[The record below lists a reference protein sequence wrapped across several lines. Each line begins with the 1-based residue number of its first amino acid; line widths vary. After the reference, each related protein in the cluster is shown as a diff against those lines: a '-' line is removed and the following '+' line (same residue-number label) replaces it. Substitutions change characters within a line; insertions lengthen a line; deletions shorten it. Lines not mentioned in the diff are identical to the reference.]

1 MISTATDDANS
12 MMHSVVVELNLILS
26 NIQPTIISTKVPY
39 AYCFPSREYNEL
51 GLLSVVR
58 KDIKNSSC

>member
-26 NIQPTIISTKVPY
+26 NIQPTIISKVPY
-39 AYCFPSREYNEL
+39 AYCFPSREYNDL

-58 KDIKNSSC
+58 KYIKNSSC